1 MKLYKLDI
9 CVDDKIVMNGVGIG
23 TFRLTVRFG
32 HLSNVASSLLF
43 IPALPVHY
51 ERSLYGLLC
60 ID

>member
-1 MKLYKLDI
+1 MKLYKFDI
-9 CVDDKIVMNGVGIG
+9 CVEEKIVMNVGGGIG

-51 ERSLYGLLC
+51 ERSLHGM
-60 ID
+60 